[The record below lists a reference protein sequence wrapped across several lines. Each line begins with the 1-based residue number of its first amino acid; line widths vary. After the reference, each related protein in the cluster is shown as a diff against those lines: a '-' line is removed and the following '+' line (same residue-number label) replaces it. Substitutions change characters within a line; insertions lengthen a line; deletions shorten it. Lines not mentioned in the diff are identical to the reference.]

1 MATTLT
7 PPRQREGNPRGIN
20 PTTGPTSCPANIRET
35 KIAFGMQP
43 QSALATANLAVELWS
58 LTKTNPALGVV
69 NPVTE
74 DDAQDIG
81 KGDEFPT
88 TVYPSNLDTAAV
100 IEKYVSS
107 EFMSWLFCFTTG
119 KATKTI
125 VGGTGYSYAATPS
138 DPVVE
143 CINLPPFTYAEQIR
157 PQPDSVVD
165 RALVGMVVND
175 WTLSLASGPG
185 RANCRVSVNTVGTGS
200 VIFPSGLTLPA
211 VTAEHMLNASGAAI
225 NINNIDYVL
234 NASFISAEFRWN
246 NNVRLASGYYPGS
259 GQQNGYALR
268 GRMEYGDR
276 ECTLTFVARA
286 AKGSQEF
293 ANLMAQTEGP
303 ATITVKGALIGAG
316 PQTHQFSILANRTV
330 TSGVVNGEA
339 DGIVTVN
346 CTVRILKPTTGP
358 YITFTAVC
366 ETDALFGL

>member
-1 MATTLT
+1 MSTTAA
-7 PPRQREGNPRGIN
+7 PPKKRDGVIN
-20 PTTGPTSCPANIRET
+20 PTAGPGSCPANIRET
-35 KIAFGMQP
+35 KIAFGMVP
-43 QSALATANLAVELWS
+43 QADLTTANVAAELWS

-74 DDAQDIG
+74 DDGQDIG

-88 TVYPSNLDTAAV
+88 TIYPSNLDTAAV

-119 KATKTI
+119 KATKTAL
-125 VGGTGYSYAATPS
+125 GGGFSYAAVPS

-143 CINLPPFTYAEQIR
+143 CINLPPFSYAEQIR

-185 RANCRVSVNTVGTGS
+185 RANCKVSVNTVGTGS
-200 VIFPSGLTLPA
+200 VTFPSGLTFPA
-211 VTAEHMLNASGAAI
+211 VTPEHMLNASGAAI
-225 NINNIDYVL
+225 NINDIDYVL

-259 GQQNGYALR
+259 GQQNGFALR
-268 GRMEYGDR
+268 GRMEYGNR

-286 AKGSQEF
+286 AKGSEEF
-293 ANLMAQTEGP
+293 ANLMTQKEGP
-303 ATITVKGALIGAG
+303 VTITVKGAAIGGGA
-316 PQTHQFSILANRTV
+316 QFHQFSILSTRAV

-346 CTVRILKPTTGP
+346 CTVKFLKPVSGAYLTL
-358 YITFTAVC
+358 TAIC
-366 ETDALFGL
+366 ETDAIFGL

>member
-1 MATTLT
+1 MATTLE
-7 PPRQREGNPRGIN
+7 PPRQRDGIN
-20 PTTGPTSCPANIRET
+20 PTAGPTSCPANIRET
-35 KIAFGMQP
+35 KIAFGMKP
-43 QSALATANLAVELWS
+43 QSALATANLTAELWS

-69 NPVTE
+69 NPVNE

-88 TVYPSNLDTAAV
+88 TIYPSNLDTAAV

-119 KATKTI
+119 QATKTSI
-125 VGGTGYSYAATPS
+125 GGGFSYAAIPN
-138 DPVVE
+138 DPVQT

-165 RALVGMVVND
+165 RALVGMVIND
-175 WTLSLASGPG
+175 WTLTLSSGPG
-185 RANCRVSVNTVGTGS
+185 RANCKVSVNTVGTGS
-200 VIFPSGLTLPA
+200 VTFPSGLTFPA
-211 VTAEHMLNASGAAI
+211 VTSEHMLNASGAAI
-225 NINNIDYVL
+225 NIGGIDYVL
-234 NASFISAEFRWN
+234 NAGFISAEFRWN

-293 ANLMAQTEGP
+293 ANLMSGFEAP
-303 ATITVKGALIGAG
+303 ATITVKGALIGTG
-316 PQTHQFSILANRTV
+316 PQTHQFSILSTRSI

-346 CTVRILKPTTGP
+346 CTVRLLKPTTGA
-358 YITFTAVC
+358 YLTLTAVC
-366 ETDALFGL
+366 ETDAIFGL